1 MKLRQ
6 RTDVNMADGEIN
18 HPSDQPGHHQRVSAK
33 AADLI
38 REWHEVP
45 NRATEA
51 EAEAGSGQVV
61 TYLGK
66 SLVVPPDVHP
76 VTDMSHLLGEAV
88 LAEVQEGERVLD
100 MGTGSGVN
108 AILAASTGA
117 YVSAVDINPHAVD
130 VARENTERSGLADRI
145 EVHRSDLFDEVVG
158 QFDVIVYNPPFRWFT
173 RYNVF
178 EAIKSDEN
186 YHAVRTFFRNARQ
199 YLTRSG
205 RMLIFLGSSGDVEC
219 LKQLAEEGNF
229 RTETAA
235 QEGLIKDGLRADYFA
250 FRLTP
255 V

>member
-1 MKLRQ
+1 MH
-6 RTDVNMADGEIN
+6 MADGEIN
-18 HPSDQPGHHQRVSAK
+18 HPSDQPGHHQRVSAR

-38 REWHEVP
+38 REWHEAP
-45 NRATEA
+45 NRTTEA
-51 EAEAGSGQVV
+51 ESGSGQVV
-61 TYLGK
+61 TYLGNA
-66 SLVVPPDVHP
+66 LVVPPEVHP

-88 LAEVQEGERVLD
+88 LAEVHEGERVLD

-130 VARENTERSGLADRI
+130 VARQNAERSGLADRI
-145 EVHRSDLFDEVVG
+145 EVHRSDLFDDVEG
-158 QFDVIVYNPPFRWFT
+158 QFDLIVYNPPFRWFT

-178 EAIKSDEN
+178 DAIKSDDN
-186 YHAVRTFFRNARQ
+186 YRAVRSFLRNARK

-205 RMLIFLGSSGDVEC
+205 RMLIFLGNAGDAEC
-219 LKQLAEEGNF
+219 LRQLAEEGHF

-235 QEGLIKDGLRADYFA
+235 QEGLVKDGLRADYFA

>member
-1 MKLRQ
+1 MNRP
-6 RTDVNMADGEIN
+6 DGEID
-18 HPSDQPGHHQRVSAK
+18 PPFDQPGHHRVSAK

-38 REWHEVP
+38 REWHDVP
-45 NRATEA
+45 KRATETA
-51 EAEAGSGQVV
+51 AGAGQVV
-61 TYLGK
+61 TYLGR
-66 SLVVPPDVHP
+66 SLIVPPEVHS

-130 VARENTERSGLADRI
+130 VARQNAERSGLADRI
-145 EVHRSDLFDEVVG
+145 EVHTSDLFDDVEG

-178 EAIKSDEN
+178 DAIKSDEN
-186 YHAVRTFFRNARQ
+186 YRAVRSFFRNARR

-205 RMLIFLGSSGDVEC
+205 RMLIFLGNAGDAEC
-219 LKQLAEEGNF
+219 LRQLAEEGSF

-235 QEGLIKDGLRADYFA
+235 QEGLVKDGLRDDYFA

>member
-1 MKLRQ
+1 
-6 RTDVNMADGEIN
+6 MADCEITTT
-18 HPSDQPGHHQRVSAK
+18 DQVGHHHRVSAK

-38 REWHEVP
+38 REWHDAP
-45 NRATEA
+45 NRATED
-51 EAEAGSGQVV
+51 EDGSGQVV

-100 MGTGSGVN
+100 VGTGSGVN

-130 VARENTERSGLADRI
+130 VARENAERSGLGDRI
-145 EVHRSDLFDEVVG
+145 EVHRSDLFSEVEG
-158 QFDVIVYNPPFRWFT
+158 RFDVIVYNPPFRWFA
-173 RYNVF
+173 RNNVF
-178 EAIKSDEN
+178 DSIRSDEN
-186 YHAVRTFFRNARQ
+186 YRAVMTFFRNARQ

-205 RMLIFLGSSGDVEC
+205 RMLIFLGNAGDVEC
-219 LKQLAEEGNF
+219 LRQLAGEESF

-235 QEGLIKDGLRADYFA
+235 QEGLIQNGMRADYFA